1 MRAMTHVLPHLPDP
15 ETHPEFYAGVPVKR
29 LIAWGADIVLI
40 LLATLVLSAAT
51 LFLALFVFPALF
63 AAVHLAYRI
72 FFIMRDSATPGM
84 RLMGIELRDVH
95 GARLGPGAAVL
106 HTLAYSLTAVLVL
119 PLLVSVVL
127 IWTGAR
133 AQGLHDLLLGTAAI
147 NRPEGVF

>member
-1 MRAMTHVLPHLPDP
+1 MRAMTSVLPHLPDP

-29 LIAWGADIVLI
+29 LIAWGADTLLI
-40 LLATLVLSAAT
+40 LLASLAISAAT
-51 LFLALFVFPALF
+51 LFLALMIFPALF
-63 AAVHLAYRI
+63 AAVHLAYRV
-72 FFIMRDSATPGM
+72 FFIARESATPGM
-84 RLMGIELRDVH
+84 RLMGIELRDAQ
-95 GARLGPGAAVL
+95 GARLDLATAVL
-106 HTLAYSLTAVLVL
+106 HTLAYSLTAVFVL